1 MADISWTNY
10 FENMVYLLA
19 PLSQVEQSKK
29 IQKINLYNTDIHMI
43 YNIFIYDCKLPDHC
57 YVAVMEFCKFYEV
70 QNFEK
75 TASDGNG

>member
-1 MADISWTNY
+1 
-10 FENMVYLLA
+10 
-19 PLSQVEQSKK
+19 
-29 IQKINLYNTDIHMI
+29 MI

-75 TASDGNG
+75 PLQMETVETATLQYLVLWSKCQDDRS